1 MKMHFANC
9 ALASVFAAVSIVA
22 GAHAATPKVGVA
34 AAVKNNVQR
43 VTGGGSQQLSVGSD
57 LFTNERIRTGEDSVA
72 QILLLD
78 KTSLTVGPRA
88 ELTLDKFVYNPSSGG
103 AGQVVFSA
111 VQGAFRFV
119 SGSQNPRS
127 YTIKTPVGILGV
139 RGTIVDLVVQQ
150 RQTFLILVQGVLSF
164 TFHGRAYTLS
174 TPGQAYIFGADGT
187 VQGPMTWDGTI
198 LNTSASI
205 SFPLHGWQFPGELG
219 AGQDINIGN
228 IDQLN
233 GIIQRGLTPPP
244 PPTGNSGGG
253 SGGFN

>member
-1 MKMHFANC
+1 MTMHFANC
-9 ALASVFAAVSIVA
+9 ALATVFAAVTIVA

-88 ELTLDKFVYNPSSGG
+88 ELTLDKFVYNPASGG
-103 AGQVVFSA
+103 TGQVVFSA

-127 YTIKTPVGILGV
+127 YTIRTPVGILGV
-139 RGTIVDLVVQQ
+139 RGTIGDLIVRNNQVI
-150 RQTFLILVQGVLSF
+150 LVLVQGILSF
-164 TFHGRAYTLS
+164 TYNGVTYRLDK
-174 TPGQAYIFGADGT
+174 PGTAYIFGPNGQ

-244 PPTGNSGGG
+244 PPIGNGGG
-253 SGGFN
+253 SGGIN